1 MVSASEKYARYEI
14 AEQALKQIGDFLD
27 EWEGSDWAATRPAQ
41 EIRGLLDI
49 ANARIRMASS
59 IRDRRNARWLA
70 RVTSFAFPRR
80 EGDGN
85 RLCFTVDITDGPKSA
100 KGRKVEVQIPD
111 TEAERLAGQII
122 GLAGRKR

>member
-1 MVSASEKYARYEI
+1 MVSPSEKYARYEI
-14 AEQALKQIGDFLD
+14 AEDALRKLGDFLD
-27 EWEGSDWAATRPAQ
+27 EWEGSDWAGTRPAQ
-41 EIRGLLDI
+41 EVRGILDV
-49 ANARIRMASS
+49 ADARIRMAAS

-80 EGDGN
+80 VNGDD
-85 RLCFTVDITDGPKSA
+85 RLCFTVDITDGAKSA

-111 TEAERLAGQII
+111 SEAERLARQIL